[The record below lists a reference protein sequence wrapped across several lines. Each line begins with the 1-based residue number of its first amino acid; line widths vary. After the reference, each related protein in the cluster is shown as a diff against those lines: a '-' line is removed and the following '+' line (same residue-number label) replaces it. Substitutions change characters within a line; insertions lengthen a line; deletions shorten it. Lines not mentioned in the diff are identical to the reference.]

1 MPGLPVC
8 HHPLKFAHVHV
19 HCLGDSIQP
28 SHPLTTLFCSQC
40 FPASGIF
47 YNELAVCI
55 TCPRYW
61 SSDTNSLKGH
71 LVKCRHNIHNCLG
84 NQTICVTCFVTPFA
98 LLWWF
103 GTEPAIYLRYACT
116 QDDHLQVLF
125 SIQHN
130 TIQLSPLCFLTMMIF
145 LSFYNNTFLIFV

>member
-1 MPGLPVC
+1 MHFLHNIITHLICCCSVAQLCSTLCDTMDWSMPGLPVC

-84 NQTICVTCFVTPFA
+84 NQTICVTCFTVIFT
-98 LLWWF
+98 LLRLSGMKPAVSLRCAF
-103 GTEPAIYLRYACT
+103 IICTEQQR
-116 QDDHLQVLF
+116 
-125 SIQHN
+125 
-130 TIQLSPLCFLTMMIF
+130 
-145 LSFYNNTFLIFV
+145 